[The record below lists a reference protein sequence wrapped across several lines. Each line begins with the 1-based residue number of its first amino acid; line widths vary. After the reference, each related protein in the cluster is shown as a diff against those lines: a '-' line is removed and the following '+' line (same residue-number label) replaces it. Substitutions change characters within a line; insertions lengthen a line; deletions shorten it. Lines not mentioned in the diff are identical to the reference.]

1 MNNDTTTA
9 LTPENPV
16 AAVAAGY
23 RHTVALLAN
32 GSVACWG
39 SNDGGP
45 YDYGQSDVPD
55 GIGTSDNPATSI
67 AAGYYHT
74 VAVLA
79 DGSVACWG
87 SNGDGQCDTPEKLIP
102 GGIA

>member
-1 MNNDTTTA
+1 MNNDTTTTA

-16 AAVAAGY
+16 QISSGPY
-23 RHTVALLAN
+23 HTVTLLAD
-32 GSVACWG
+32 GSVACSG
-39 SNDGGP
+39 YN
-45 YDYGQSDVPD
+45 YYCQCDVPSC
-55 GIGTSDNPATSI
+55 IGTLANPVASI

-87 SNGDGQCDTPEKLIP
+87 DNDDVLKERNRS
-102 GGIA
+102 